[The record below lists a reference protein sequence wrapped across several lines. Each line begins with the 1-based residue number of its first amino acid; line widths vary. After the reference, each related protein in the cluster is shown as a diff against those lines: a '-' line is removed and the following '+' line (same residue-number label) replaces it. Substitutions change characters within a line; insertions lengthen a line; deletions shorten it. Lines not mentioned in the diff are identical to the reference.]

1 MKCGINI
8 ANHRDLM
15 SKRYIVETAR
25 MAEDLGFDSVWIP
38 DHIIVPTAVQERYGP
53 VYYDALIVLA
63 YLAGVTRRVQIG
75 TTVLIIP
82 YRHPIVTAKAVASI
96 DQLCDGR
103 LILGVGAGWAE
114 TEFDIL
120 RLPFAERGRITDEYL
135 RIMQTLWSQESP
147 RYHGAYYNFSEF
159 LFAPRPLQTPALP
172 LWVGGGSR
180 AALRRTAE
188 FAAAWHPNN
197 HPFEQL
203 QPDLQRLQALCQER
217 GRAPAA
223 FCPRYTVQ
231 LTPHAAAAGRPCMA
245 GNVVQISDDL
255 SRLKALGAT
264 HVVLS
269 TQTNDMVQFRQEV
282 ETLASEVLPRVRE
295 ST

>member
-1 MKCGINI
+1 
-8 ANHRDLM
+8 M

-53 VYYDALIVLA
+53 VYYDALTVLA
-63 YLAGVTRRVQIG
+63 YLAGVTTRVQLG
-75 TTVLIIP
+75 TTVLIVP

-120 RLPFAERGRITDEYL
+120 RLSFAERGRVTDEYL

-147 RYHGAYYNFSEF
+147 HYSGAYYTFSGF
-159 LFAPRPLQTPALP
+159 LFAPRPLQTPAPP

-197 HPFEQL
+197 HPLAQL
-203 QPDLQRLQALCQER
+203 QAALQQLRALCRER
-217 GRAPAA
+217 GREPAA
-223 FCPRYTVQ
+223 FCPRYTVE
-231 LTPHAAAAGRPCMA
+231 LMPHAAAAGRQSMA
-245 GNVVQISDDL
+245 GDVAQIRDDL
-255 SRLKALGAT
+255 LQLKALGAT

-269 TQTNDMVQFRQEV
+269 TQTNDMAQFRQEI
-282 ETLASEVLPRVRE
+282 ETLARQVLPGVRE
-295 ST
+295 SG

>member
-25 MAEDLGFDSVWIP
+25 MAEDLGIDSCGSRI
-38 DHIIVPTAVQERYGP
+38 TSLCRRRCKKRYGP
-53 VYYDALIVLA
+53 VYYDALTVLA

-120 RLPFAERGRITDEYL
+120 RLSFAERGRITDEYL

-147 RYHGAYYNFSEF
+147 RYHGAYYTFSGF
-159 LFAPRPLQTPALP
+159 LFAPKPLQTPAPP

-203 QPDLQRLQALCQER
+203 QPDLQRLQALCRER
-217 GRAPAA
+217 GRVPAA

-231 LTPHAAAAGRPCMA
+231 LMPHAAAAGRPCMA
-245 GNVVQISDDL
+245 GNVAQIGDDL
-255 SRLKALGAT
+255 LRLKALGAT

-269 TQTNDMVQFRQEV
+269 TQTNDMVQFRQEI

-295 ST
+295 SE

>member
-15 SKRYIVETAR
+15 SKRYIVETAH

-53 VYYDALIVLA
+53 VYYDALTVLA

-120 RLPFAERGRITDEYL
+120 RLSFAERGRITDEYL

-147 RYHGAYYNFSEF
+147 RYHGAYYTFSGF
-159 LFAPRPLQTPALP
+159 LFAPKPLQTPAPP

-203 QPDLQRLQALCQER
+203 QPDLQRLQALCRER
-217 GRAPAA
+217 GRVPAA

-231 LTPHAAAAGRPCMA
+231 LTPHAAVAGRPCMA
-245 GNVVQISDDL
+245 GNVAQISDDL
-255 SRLKALGAT
+255 LRLKALGAT

-269 TQTNDMVQFRQEV
+269 TQTNDMVQFRQEI

-295 ST
+295 SE

>member
-1 MKCGINI
+1 MQFGINI

-38 DHIIVPTAVQERYGP
+38 DHIIVPTAVEERYGP
-53 VYYDALIVLA
+53 VYYDALSVLA
-63 YLAGVTRRVQIG
+63 YLAGVTTRVQLG

-114 TEFDIL
+114 TEFEML
-120 RLPFAERGRITDEYL
+120 RLSFAERGRMTDEYL
-135 RIMQTLWSQESP
+135 RIMQTLWSQDAP
-147 RYHGAYYNFSEF
+147 RFSGQYYTFADF
-159 LFAPRPLQTPALP
+159 HFAPRPLQTPAPP
-172 LWVGGGSR
+172 LWVGGSSR

-188 FAAAWHPNN
+188 FAVAWHPNN
-197 HPFEQL
+197 HPLEHL
-203 QPDLQRLQALCQER
+203 ATDLHILHRLCQER
-217 GRAPAA
+217 DRAPAA
-223 FCPRYTVQ
+223 FCPRYTVH
-231 LTPHAAAAGRPCMA
+231 LTASVAAAERRPLEGSPA
-245 GNVVQISDDL
+245 QIIDDL
-255 SRLKALGAT
+255 LQVQALEAT

-269 TQTNDMVQFRQEV
+269 TQTNDMAQFQQELQ
-282 ETLASEVLPRVRE
+282 TLATAVFPRLRV
-295 ST
+295 

>member
-1 MKCGINI
+1 
-8 ANHRDLM
+8 
-15 SKRYIVETAR
+15 
-25 MAEDLGFDSVWIP
+25 
-38 DHIIVPTAVQERYGP
+38 
-53 VYYDALIVLA
+53 VLA
-63 YLAGVTRRVQIG
+63 YLAGVTTRVQLG
-75 TTVLIIP
+75 TTVLIVP

-120 RLPFAERGRITDEYL
+120 RLSFAERGRVTDEYL

-147 RYHGAYYNFSEF
+147 HYSGAYYTFSGF
-159 LFAPRPLQTPALP
+159 LFAPRPLQTPAPP

-197 HPFEQL
+197 HPFERLPADLQQL
-203 QPDLQRLQALCQER
+203 QTLCQER
-217 GRAPAA
+217 GREPAA
-223 FCPRYTVQ
+223 FCPRYTVE
-231 LTPHAAAAGRPCMA
+231 LMPHAAAAGRQCMA
-245 GNVVQISDDL
+245 GDVAQIRDDL
-255 SRLKALGAT
+255 VQLKTLGAT

-269 TQTNDMVQFRQEV
+269 TQTNDMAQFRQEI
-282 ETLASEVLPRVRE
+282 ETLAHEVLPGVRE
-295 ST
+295 SG